1 METPSSLKERVS
13 LDSRGGLLID
23 GKRASNEELKA
34 LLSGNEE
41 STATPEKPEVRL
53 AGFGEGPPSTE
64 RRAQAWG
71 EFSARCGFV
80 GLGVSIL
87 AAVSHVAI
95 SAYLKASLVRDFSQ
109 LNQRFQLP
117 GEVTAA
123 QSSTTRNPIVVAVFA
138 ATVVAVVLGALVL
151 ALRWWWNRANS
162 VEALGVSTVFALG
175 GVFVFG
181 SPLLEWTQY
190 LKYASASRVLS
201 EALQQ
206 QTTWA
211 SLLGLASCLFAVM
224 FFVLGIK
231 ATINRKEQLPGDGE
245 GVNA

>member
-23 GKRASNEELKA
+23 GKRASNEELEA
-34 LLSGNEE
+34 LLSGNE
-41 STATPEKPEVRL
+41 SIAAPEKPEVRL
-53 AGFGEGPPSTE
+53 AGYGEGPPSTE
-64 RRAQAWG
+64 RRAQAWS

-80 GLGVSIL
+80 GLGIGIL

-95 SAYLKASLVRDFSQ
+95 SAHLKASLVRDFSQ

-117 GEVTAA
+117 GEVATA
-123 QSSTTRNPIVVAVFA
+123 QPSTTRNPIIAAVLSAAVVAI
-138 ATVVAVVLGALVL
+138 VLGALVL
-151 ALRWWWNRANS
+151 ALRWWWHRANS
-162 VEALGVSTVFALG
+162 IEALGVSTVLALG
-175 GVFVFG
+175 GVFLFG

-211 SLLGLASCLFAVM
+211 SLLGLASCLFAVV
-224 FFVLGIK
+224 FFGLGIK
-231 ATINRKEQLPGDGE
+231 ATIDRKDQLPGDGE
-245 GVNA
+245 GVDS